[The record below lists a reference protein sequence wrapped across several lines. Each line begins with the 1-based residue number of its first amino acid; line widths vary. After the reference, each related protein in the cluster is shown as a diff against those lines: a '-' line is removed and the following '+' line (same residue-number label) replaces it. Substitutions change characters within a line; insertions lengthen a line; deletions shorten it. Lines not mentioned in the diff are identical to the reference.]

1 MRPVRAE
8 DGGELESLYASLS
21 DDSRYLRFF
30 SPATAEAAARIG
42 PRLELD
48 QRHFGLVAEV
58 GDRIV
63 GVADYYRTLDDV
75 AEVAFTVRDDQHGR
89 GIGTLLL
96 DHLAEIAV
104 AKGIRCFVAQVLS
117 KNDAM
122 RAVFEDAGFE
132 VSWSRADLG
141 TIEVSLDLA
150 RTEQWADAHSERERT
165 AEALS
170 IARLLS
176 PRSIAV
182 VGASR
187 HRDTIGNSLLRNLLS
202 GGFTGSVYPVNPK
215 ADAVA
220 GVHAYPTVL
229 AIPEPVDPAVV
240 AVPGRRRG
248 GGSSAVRD
256 EGRARGRGDLER
268 LRRARR
274 RSSAGWA
281 RPAGPPLRDA
291 TGGPELFR
299 CREHEPGC
307 EHERD
312 VRAGRP
318 HPRKRGFRI
327 AIWRCGYRTARS
339 HSVARPRCV
348 HLRLAREQG
357 GRQQQ
362 RSAPVLGP

>member
-1 MRPVRAE
+1 VPREWEADVVLADGGSAHMRPVRAE

-132 VSWSRADLG
+132 VSSRARNSG
-141 TIEVSLDLA
+141 QT
-150 RTEQWADAHSERERT
+150 RTVNAS
-165 AEALS
+165 AL
-170 IARLLS
+170 
-176 PRSIAV
+176 
-182 VGASR
+182 
-187 HRDTIGNSLLRNLLS
+187 
-202 GGFTGSVYPVNPK
+202 
-215 ADAVA
+215 
-220 GVHAYPTVL
+220 
-229 AIPEPVDPAVV
+229 
-240 AVPGRRRG
+240 
-248 GGSSAVRD
+248 
-256 EGRARGRGDLER
+256 
-268 LRRARR
+268 RR
-274 RSSAGWA
+274 RSRSLDCCRHVRSRWWA
-281 RPAGPPLRDA
+281 PVDIA
-291 TGGPELFR
+291 T
-299 CREHEPGC
+299 
-307 EHERD
+307 
-312 VRAGRP
+312 
-318 HPRKRGFRI
+318 
-327 AIWRCGYRTARS
+327 
-339 HSVARPRCV
+339 
-348 HLRLAREQG
+348 RLATRCCAICCQVA
-357 GRQQQ
+357 
-362 RSAPVLGP
+362 SPGPCTR